1 VPRMREIRIAT
12 RASDL
17 AVAQAYAVASM
28 LRAVARGIETRL
40 VIVESAGDRDRVSPV
55 TALTEM
61 GAFVRSVQAAVLDGR
76 ADLAVHSLK
85 DLPTDRP
92 DGLVVAAYPER
103 RSPYDVLVG
112 ASLDRLEEGA
122 IVGTGSPRRIAQLL
136 ALRPDLRTVEPR
148 GNVPTRVRRV
158 HDGEVAAVI
167 LAEAGLERL
176 GLIDEIAQRFIV
188 DEMTPAPGQGVLA
201 IETLADGPARDVVA
215 AIDDPRLRLLVETE
229 RLLLSATGAGCR
241 SALGALA
248 SRSKHGLSLVAF
260 VDDELGPRRVTVHG
274 EDPAAVVAAAR
285 KELRL

>member
-1 VPRMREIRIAT
+1 VRRMRELRIAT

-17 AVAQAYAVASM
+17 AVAQARTVASM
-28 LRAVARGIETRL
+28 LQAAAPGIETRL

-55 TALTEM
+55 AALTEM

-92 DGLVVAAYPER
+92 EGLVVAAYPER

-112 ASLDRLEEGA
+112 APLDRLEEGA
-122 IVGTGSPRRIAQLL
+122 VVGTGSPRRVAQLL
-136 ALRPDLRTVEPR
+136 ALRPDLRTVELR
-148 GNVPTRVRRV
+148 GNVPTRVGRV
-158 HDGEVAAVI
+158 HDGEVAAAI
-167 LAEAGLERL
+167 LAEAGLVRL
-176 GLIDEIAQRFIV
+176 GLTEAIAQRFSV
-188 DEMTPAPGQGVLA
+188 DEITPAPGQGVLA
-201 IETLADGPARDVVA
+201 VETLADGPARMTAA
-215 AIDDPRLRLLVETE
+215 AIDDPELRLLVEVE

-248 SRSKHGLSLVAF
+248 SSGERGLALSAF
-260 VDDELGPRRVTVHG
+260 VQDELGPRRATVHG
-274 EDPAAVVAAAR
+274 ETPAAVVTAAR

>member
-1 VPRMREIRIAT
+1 MHELRIAT
-12 RASDL
+12 RSSDL
-17 AVAQAYAVASM
+17 AVAQAHAVASM
-28 LRAVARGIETRL
+28 LQAAAPGIETRL

-55 TALTEM
+55 AALTEM

-92 DGLVVAAYPER
+92 EGLVVAAYPER

-122 IVGTGSPRRIAQLL
+122 VVGTGSPRRVAQLL
-136 ALRPDLRTVEPR
+136 ALRPDLRTVELR
-148 GNVPTRVRRV
+148 GNVPTRIRRV
-158 HDGEVAAVI
+158 HDGEVAAAI
-167 LAEAGLERL
+167 LAEAGLARL
-176 GLIDEIAQRFIV
+176 GLTEAITRRFSVDEI
-188 DEMTPAPGQGVLA
+188 TPAPGQGVLA
-201 IETLADGPARDVVA
+201 VETLADGPARMTAA
-215 AIDDPRLRLLVETE
+215 AIDDPELRRLVEVE

-248 SRSKHGLSLVAF
+248 SSSERGLSLSAF
-260 VDDELGPRRVTVHG
+260 VQDELGPRRATVHG
-274 EDPAAVVAAAR
+274 DTPAAVVTAAR